1 MTTTV
6 TTTDRPRKRVVAA
19 GRWRPGQPVRTPKP
33 RRQIVIGLVSSLLI
47 IAYAVVVPLLHP
59 VDPTW
64 VDFEQ
69 AARPPSAEF
78 WFGTDVAG
86 RDLFSRTASGLRI
99 SLLIAAVSAL
109 TAAVFGALVGVL
121 SAALGGTVD
130 AVVMRIVDSLNALPH
145 LVLGIVIVAFFRGS
159 VPALIIAIALT
170 HWTQVA
176 RIVRACIL
184 PLKGSDFVAASVNAG
199 YSRWQII
206 RDHFL
211 PAVGPQVA
219 ISLTLLT
226 PHAVWHEST
235 LSFLGVGLAPH
246 EPSVGVLL
254 QMGQSA
260 LVTGQW
266 WMLVFPALALIGT
279 TLAFAAMGRGLRN
292 HLNTRGVST

>member
-6 TTTDRPRKRVVAA
+6 TATQPSHRPVLVG

-33 RRQIVIGLVSSLLI
+33 GRQIVIGVVASLLI
-47 IAYAVVVPLLHP
+47 VAYALVVPVLHP

-64 VDFEQ
+64 VDFER

-78 WFGTDVAG
+78 WFGTDAAG

-99 SLLIAAVSAL
+99 SLLIAVVSAL
-109 TAAVFGALVGVL
+109 SAAVIGALVGVL
-121 SAALGGTVD
+121 SAALGGIVD
-130 AVVMRIVDSLNALPH
+130 TIVMRLVDSINALPH

-159 VPALIIAIALT
+159 VTALIIAIALT

-176 RIVRACIL
+176 RIVRACVL
-184 PLKGSDFVAASVNAG
+184 PLRGSDFVAASVNAG

-206 RDHFL
+206 RAHYL
-211 PAVGPQVA
+211 PAVVPQVA

-246 EPSVGVLL
+246 EPSIGVLL
-254 QMGQSA
+254 QMGQAA
-260 LVTGQW
+260 LITGQW
-266 WMLVFPALALIGT
+266 WMLLFPALALIGT
-279 TLAFAAMGRGLRN
+279 TLAFAATGRGLRN
-292 HLNTRGVST
+292 RLNTRGVAI

>member
-1 MTTTV
+1 MTPTV
-6 TTTDRPRKRVVAA
+6 NAMRPRANPVA
-19 GRWRPGQPVRTPKP
+19 GRRRWRPGQPVRTARPG
-33 RRQIVIGLVSSLLI
+33 RQIVTGLVCSLLI
-47 IAYAVVVPLLHP
+47 IGYAVIVPWLHP

-64 VDFEQ
+64 VDFSR
-69 AARPPSAEF
+69 AARPPSSEF
-78 WFGTDVAG
+78 WFGTDAAG

-109 TAAVFGALVGVL
+109 TASVIGALVGLV
-121 SAALGGTVD
+121 SAALGGVVD
-130 AVVMRIVDSLNALPH
+130 AVVMRLVDAINALPH

-159 VPALIIAIALT
+159 VTALIIAIALT

-176 RIVRACIL
+176 RIVRACVL
-184 PLKGSDFVAASVNAG
+184 PMKGSDFVAASINAG
-199 YSRWQII
+199 FSRWQII
-206 RDHFL
+206 RAHYL

-246 EPSVGVLL
+246 EPSIGVLL
-254 QMGQSA
+254 QMGQGA

-266 WMLVFPALALIGT
+266 WMLAFPAIALIAT
-279 TLAFAAMGRGLRN
+279 TLAFAAMARGLRN
-292 HLNTRGVST
+292 RLNSRGVST

>member
-6 TTTDRPRKRVVAA
+6 TATQPSRRPVRVG

-33 RRQIVIGLVSSLLI
+33 GRQIVIGVVSSLLI
-47 IAYAVVVPLLHP
+47 VAYALVVPALHP

-64 VDFEQ
+64 VDFER
-69 AARPPSAEF
+69 AARPPSTEF
-78 WFGTDVAG
+78 WFGTDAAG

-99 SLLIAAVSAL
+99 SLLIAVVSAL
-109 TAAVFGALVGVL
+109 TAAVIGTLVGVL
-121 SAALGGTVD
+121 SAALGGIVD
-130 AVVMRIVDSLNALPH
+130 TVVMRLVDSINALPH

-159 VPALIIAIALT
+159 VTALIIAIALT

-176 RIVRACIL
+176 RIVRACVL

-206 RDHFL
+206 RAHYL
-211 PAVGPQVA
+211 PTVVPQVA

-246 EPSVGVLL
+246 EPSIGVLL
-254 QMGQSA
+254 QMGQGA
-260 LVTGQW
+260 LITGQW
-266 WMLVFPALALIGT
+266 WMLLFPALALIGT
-279 TLAFAAMGRGLRN
+279 TLAFAATGRGLRN
-292 HLNTRGVST
+292 RLNARGVAT